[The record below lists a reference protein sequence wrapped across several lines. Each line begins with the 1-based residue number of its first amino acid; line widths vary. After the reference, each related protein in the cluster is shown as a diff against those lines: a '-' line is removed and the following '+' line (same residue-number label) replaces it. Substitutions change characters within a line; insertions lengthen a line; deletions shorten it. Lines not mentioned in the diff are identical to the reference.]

1 MAATCSV
8 DYVPRGF
15 VAESRGDPD
24 QLYRAA
30 LRHSRHVRAL
40 RIGVPATLFAA
51 LLLIVAANYTPMSNG
66 LRLPGELGKVVI
78 KGTKVIMQKPR
89 LTGYT
94 NDSRPY
100 EFGADFA
107 EQDIT
112 KPDLMELHKV
122 QGRIELEDKSTANL
136 TSSAGTYDLKTEML
150 TLAGNVHV
158 LSSTGYEARLTEVT
172 VHVRQGTAVS
182 EKPVW
187 VKLTNSVIN
196 AKRLEV
202 RNNGEIIHF
211 GGGVTMLIQPDQ
223 RGVSTQ

>member
-30 LRHSRHVRAL
+30 LRHSRQVRAL

-66 LRLPGELGKVVI
+66 LQLPGELGKVVI

-89 LTGYT
+89 LTGFT
-94 NDSRPY
+94 NNSRPY

-112 KPDLMELHKV
+112 KPDLMELHTI
-122 QGRIELEDKSTANL
+122 QGRIELEDKSTVNL
-136 TSSAGTYDLKTEML
+136 TSSAGTYNLKTEML
-150 TLAGNVHV
+150 TLAGNVHM
-158 LSSTGYEARLTEVT
+158 LSSTGHEARLTEVT
-172 VHVRQGTAVS
+172 VDVRQGTAVS

-202 RNNGEIIHF
+202 HNNGEIIHF